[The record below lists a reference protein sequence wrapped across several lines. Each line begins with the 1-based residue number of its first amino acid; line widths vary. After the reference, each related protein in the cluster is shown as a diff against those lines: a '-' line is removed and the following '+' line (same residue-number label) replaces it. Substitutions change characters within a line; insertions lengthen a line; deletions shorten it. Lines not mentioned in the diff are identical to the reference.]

1 MPPEPLR
8 YYDRYDR
15 TTKVEKIFGERWLRF
30 AYGNPVGLLSVWL
43 FAKRSL
49 FSWHYG
55 RKMNDRRSDMLIYKF
70 IADYDVKASEFAKSA
85 FEFKTFNEFFH
96 RALKPESR
104 PIAPGD
110 GVAVFPADG
119 RHLAFPDVDAA
130 DGFYV
135 KGAKFTLEELLG
147 DAALAARFAGGS
159 MLISRLCP
167 SDYHRFHFPV
177 AGTPSEPRLVKG
189 SLYSVNP
196 IALRRNIRY
205 LVRNKRFV
213 TLIESGAFGTV
224 AMLEVGA
231 TNVGSIVE
239 GFVPGRPVA
248 QRARRR
254 ACSPSG
260 APASSRFLRAG
271 GSRST
276 RTSSARARIA
286 WRPTRAWATGWARPP
301 ADRLSIVH
309 MREYMRFLVVNGL
322 Q

>member
-1 MPPEPLR
+1 MPSEPIR
-8 YYDRYDR
+8 YFDRYDR
-15 TTKVEKIFGERWLRF
+15 TTKIEKIFGERWLRF

-43 FAKRSL
+43 VAKRSL

-70 IADYDVKASEFAKSA
+70 IADYDVNASEFAKSA

-110 GVAVFPADG
+110 RVAVLPADG
-119 RHLAFPDVDAA
+119 RHLAFPDVDRA

-135 KGAKFTLEELLG
+135 KGARFTLEELLG
-147 DAALAARFAGGS
+147 DPSLAARFAGGS

-177 AGTPSEPRLVKG
+177 AGIPSEPRLVKG
-189 SLYSVNP
+189 CLYSVSP
-196 IALRRNIRY
+196 IALRQNIRY

-213 TLIESGAFGTV
+213 TLIESPAFGTV
-224 AMLEVGA
+224 VMIEVGA

-239 GFVPGRPVA
+239 GFVYGRPVA
-248 QRARRR
+248 KGDEKGMFAFGGSCVITLFARNRIVFDQDIVEQSAQCIETYAR
-254 ACSPSG
+254 MGDRLGA
-260 APASSRFLRAG
+260 APA
-271 GSRST
+271 
-276 RTSSARARIA
+276 
-286 WRPTRAWATGWARPP
+286 
-301 ADRLSIVH
+301 
-309 MREYMRFLVVNGL
+309 
-322 Q
+322 

>member
-1 MPPEPLR
+1 MGKPQLPPLPPEPLS
-8 YYDRYDR
+8 YFDRYDR

-70 IADYDVKASEFAKSA
+70 IADYDVNASEFAKSA

-110 GVAVFPADG
+110 RVAVLPADG
-119 RHLAFPDVDAA
+119 RHLAFPDVDRA

-147 DAALAARFAGGS
+147 DSEMASRFAGGS

-177 AGTPSEPRLVKG
+177 SGIPSEPRLVRG
-189 SLYSVNP
+189 SLYSVSP
-196 IALRRNIRY
+196 IALRQNIRY
-205 LVRNKRFV
+205 LVRNKRYV
-213 TLIESGAFGTV
+213 TQIESPEFGSV
-224 AMLEVGA
+224 VMLEVGA

-239 GFVPGRPVA
+239 GFVYGRAVA
-248 QRARRR
+248 KGDEKGMFA
-254 ACSPSG
+254 
-260 APASSRFLRAG
+260 FG
-271 GSRST
+271 GSCVITLFGRNRIVFDSDIVEQ
-276 RTSSARARIA
+276 SARWIETYARM
-286 WRPTRAWATGWARPP
+286 G
-301 ADRLSIVH
+301 DRL
-309 MREYMRFLVVNGL
+309 GTAPG
-322 Q
+322 

>member
-1 MPPEPLR
+1 MADAQNLRKMEKPQLPALPPEPLR
-8 YYDRYDR
+8 YFDRYDR
-15 TTKVEKIFGERWLRF
+15 TTKVEKIYGERWLRF

-70 IADYDVKASEFAKSA
+70 IADYDVNASEFAKSA

-110 GVAVFPADG
+110 RVAVFPADG
-119 RHLAFPDVDAA
+119 RHLAFPDVDRA

-135 KGAKFTLEELLG
+135 KGAKFTLGELLG
-147 DAALAARFAGGS
+147 DSEMASRFGGGS

-177 AGTPSEPRLVKG
+177 SGIPSEPTLVRG
-189 SLYSVNP
+189 SLYSVSP
-196 IALRRNIRY
+196 IALRQNIRY
-205 LVRNKRFV
+205 LVRNKRYV
-213 TLIESGAFGTV
+213 TQIESPEFGTV
-224 AMLEVGA
+224 VMLEVGA

-239 GFVPGRPVA
+239 GFVYGRAVA
-248 QRARRR
+248 KGDEKGMFAFGGSCVITLFARNRIVFD
-254 ACSPSG
+254 G
-260 APASSRFLRAG
+260 DIVEQSSRWIE
-271 GSRST
+271 T
-276 RTSSARARIA
+276 YARM
-286 WRPTRAWATGWARPP
+286 G
-301 ADRLSIVH
+301 DRLGIAP
-309 MREYMRFLVVNGL
+309 G
-322 Q
+322 